1 MSHSTTEVDIV
12 EGNNQL
18 ENGLPA
24 ESVVEKAL
32 QEDMEKMK

>member
-1 MSHSTTEVDIV
+1 MSHSTKEVDIV
-12 EGNNQL
+12 EGENQL

-32 QEDMEKMK
+32 QEDIDKLC